1 MKTQT
6 IKLLSAVIVAGRPAN
21 PEDENKGIYTVTE
34 AEARNLIARK
44 RAIKFDGKVEENA
57 GKGDKKPPIDI
68 DAVKKIAEEL
78 GVKFNNAIG
87 AEKLEA
93 RVIEDLKAKAEEI
106 GLTFAENLPL
116 ADAYELYKAKKAEE
130 DGQKDD
136 DNKIS
141 VDELKEIAKAAEI
154 EIKDGTPDKDL
165 QDFIELELEQ
175 YANELGLEVEDNDDA
190 KTLWAKIQEKLKE
203 KN

>member
-6 IKLLSAVIVAGRPAN
+6 IKLLSAVIVAGKPAH

-44 RAIKFDGKVEENA
+44 RAIKFDGKIEESKG
-57 GKGDKKPPIDI
+57 GKGNNNPSIDI

-116 ADAYELYKAKKAEE
+116 ADAYEQYKAKVNEAK
-130 DGQKDD
+130 GDD

-141 VDELKEIAKAAEI
+141 VEELKEIAKAAEI
-154 EIKDGTPDKDL
+154 EIKEDTADEDL

-175 YANELGLEVEDNDDA
+175 YANELGLEVEENDDA

-203 KN
+203 SK

>member
-6 IKLLSAVIVAGRPAN
+6 IKLLSAVIVAGRPAS

-44 RAIKFDGKVEENA
+44 RAIKFDGKIEESKG
-57 GKGDKKPPIDI
+57 GKGNNNPSIDI

-116 ADAYELYKAKKAEE
+116 ADAYEQYKAKVNEAN
-130 DGQKDD
+130 GDD

-141 VDELKEIAKAAEI
+141 VEELKEIAKAAEI
-154 EIKDGTPDKDL
+154 EIKEDTADEDL

-175 YANELGLEVEDNDDA
+175 YANELGLEVEENDDA

-203 KN
+203 SK

>member
-1 MKTQT
+1 MATQV
-6 IKLLSAVIVAGRPAN
+6 IKLLTGVIVNGQQASPN
-21 PEDENKGIYTVTE
+21 DKNNGIYTVTM

-44 RAIKFDGKVEENA
+44 RAINFDGKVEENA
-57 GKGDKKPPIDI
+57 GKGDKKPSIDI
-68 DAVKKIAEEL
+68 DTVKKIAEEL

-106 GLTFAENLPL
+106 GLTFTENLPL
-116 ADAYELYKAKKAEE
+116 ADAYEQYKAKVNEAN
-130 DGQKDD
+130 GDD

-141 VDELKEIAKAAEI
+141 VEELKEIAKAAEI
-154 EIKDGTPDKDL
+154 EIKEDTADEDL

-175 YANELGLEVEDNDDA
+175 YANELGLEVEENDDA

-203 KN
+203 SK

>member
-6 IKLLSAVIVAGRPAN
+6 IKLLSAVIVAGKPAH

-44 RAIKFDGKVEENA
+44 RAIKFDGKIEESNG
-57 GKGDKKPPIDI
+57 GKGNNNPSIDI
-68 DAVKKIAEEL
+68 KEVKKIAEEL

-93 RVIEDLKAKAEEI
+93 RVIETLNAKAEEI

-116 ADAYELYKAKKAEE
+116 VDAYEQYKAKLADKN
-130 DGQKDD
+130 GND
-136 DNKIS
+136 DNKLS
-141 VDELKEIAKAAEI
+141 VEELKEIAEAANI
-154 EIKDGTPDKDL
+154 KIKDDTADEEL
-165 QDFIELELEQ
+165 QDFIEVELEQ
-175 YANELGLEVEDNDDA
+175 YANELGLEVGDDDNA
-190 KTLWAKIQEKLKE
+190 KTLWEKIQKKLTE
-203 KN
+203 QNG

>member
-1 MKTQT
+1 MATQV
-6 IKLLSAVIVAGRPAN
+6 IKLLTAVIINGQQASPN
-21 PEDENKGIYTVTE
+21 DKNNGIYTVTA
-34 AEARNLIARK
+34 AEARNLIARH
-44 RAIKFDGKVEENA
+44 RAIKFDGKVEEKT
-57 GKGDKKPPIDI
+57 GKDNNNPSIDI
-68 DAVKKIAEEL
+68 EAVKKIAEEL

-116 ADAYELYKAKKAEE
+116 ADAYEQYKAKVNEAK
-130 DGQKDD
+130 GDD

-154 EIKDGTPDKDL
+154 EIKEDTADEDL

-175 YANELGLEVEDNDDA
+175 YANELGLEVEENDDA

-203 KN
+203 SK

>member
-6 IKLLSAVIVAGRPAN
+6 IKLLSAVIVAGRPAS

-57 GKGDKKPPIDI
+57 GKGDKKPSIDI

-116 ADAYELYKAKKAEE
+116 ADAYEQYKAKVNEAN
-130 DGQKDD
+130 GDD

-154 EIKDGTPDKDL
+154 EIKEDTADEDL

-175 YANELGLEVEDNDDA
+175 YANELGLEVEENDDA

-203 KN
+203 SK

>member
-6 IKLLSAVIVAGRPAN
+6 IKLLSAVIVAGKPAH

-44 RAIKFDGKVEENA
+44 RAIKFDGKIEESKG
-57 GKGDKKPPIDI
+57 GKGNNNPSIDI

-116 ADAYELYKAKKAEE
+116 ADAYEQYKAKVNEAK
-130 DGQKDD
+130 GDD

-154 EIKDGTPDKDL
+154 EIKEDTADEDL

-175 YANELGLEVEDNDDA
+175 YANELGLDVEENDDA

-203 KN
+203 SK